1 MEFIFKQLFKHMIQA
16 ILHIIF
22 LILFVYLCINTVYF
36 FVIAIAGKL
45 YRSPK
50 YSVNE
55 KKKRIAVLIP
65 SYKEDHIIV
74 NTARKAKEHD
84 YPAEFFDVFVAA
96 DQLKKETIEQLRAI
110 PVNVLEVQ
118 FEIGSK
124 ARSLNKLLNHIPE
137 DKYDVAIILDADN
150 VMMPGCLEKL
160 NDAFQHGYRA
170 VQAHRIAKNR
180 NTPVAVLD
188 AMSEEINNHIFR
200 RAQRALGFSCNT
212 IGSGMSFEFKKIKEI
227 YNKPGILGNPA
238 CDREVDFEIMKATIC
253 IEFID
258 DAYVLDEKVSS
269 KEVYERQRT
278 RWMESQIIH
287 LRLFFDRKSGHIPK
301 TKDYWN
307 RLFVNAVPPRLIFL
321 ASYFLVFL
329 LFLVE
334 YFTNYSILYPSY
346 TWWLGLTL
354 LYGSVFLISVPASF
368 YAWKTVR
375 AIMHVPGLVFSM
387 VRALFK
393 MKVSRKEF
401 LHTPKAFTQDS

>member
-1 MEFIFKQLFKHMIQA
+1 MIQS

-22 LILFVYLCINTVYF
+22 LILFVYLGINTLYF
-36 FVIAIAGKL
+36 LIISILGHLHRKPD
-45 YRSPK
+45 YGI
-50 YSVNE
+50 NE
-55 KKKRIAVLIP
+55 KKKRIAVFIP

-74 NTARKAKEHD
+74 NTARKAAEHD
-84 YPAEFFDVFVAA
+84 YPKEYFDVFVAA
-96 DQLKKETIEQLRAI
+96 DQLKKETIEKLRAI

-124 ARSLNKLLNHIPE
+124 ARSLNKLFNYVPE

-150 VMMPGCLEKL
+150 IMLPGLLEKV
-160 NDAFQHGYRA
+160 NDAFQKGFRA
-170 VQAHRIAKNR
+170 VQTHRTAKNR
-180 NTPVAVLD
+180 NTPVAILD
-188 AMSEEINNHIFR
+188 AVSEEINNHQFR
-200 RAQRALGFSCNT
+200 RGQRAAGFSSST

-238 CDREVDFEIMKATIC
+238 CDREVDFEIMKANIC

-258 DAYVLDEKVSS
+258 DALVQDEKVSS

-278 RWMESQIIH
+278 RWLESQIIH
-287 LRLFFDRKSGHIPK
+287 LRLFFDKKSGHVPK

-307 RLFVNAVPPRLIFL
+307 RLFYNMVPPRLIFL
-321 ASYFLVFL
+321 LSYFLVFL

-334 YFTNYSILYPSY
+334 YFTGYSILYPPY
-346 TWWLGLTL
+346 IWWLGLTIVYL
-354 LYGSVFLISVPASF
+354 SVFPLSMPANLYTWSTF
-368 YAWKTVR
+368 K
-375 AIMHVPGLVFSM
+375 AILHVPGLVLSM

-401 LHTPKAFTQDS
+401 LHTPKAFTQ